1 MTSEHKR
8 RHRVTM
14 PRLNTIKKTKKY
26 SAHKHPKF
34 RDNKWQKYYGTK
46 EWHNLRQTKLYEQPL
61 CERCLLHDR
70 VRPATDVHHQ
80 KVFGSF
86 PTEEERWY
94 WFLNYN
100 NLISVCQ
107 ECHNEIHNKHLR
119 GYVYYWPFSYEQYN
133 TEEV

>member
-8 RHRVTM
+8 RHKVTM
-14 PRLNTIKKTKKY
+14 PRINTIKNTKKY
-26 SAHKHPKF
+26 SAHKNHKF

-70 VRPATDVHHQ
+70 VRPATECHHK

-86 PTEEERWY
+86 
-94 WFLNYN
+94 L
-100 NLISVCQ
+100 
-107 ECHNEIHNKHLR
+107 
-119 GYVYYWPFSYEQYN
+119 
-133 TEEV
+133 